1 MVKHTSRRH
10 SVHKPHRPKK
20 MRKPSRSAHAAHS
33 ARSARSAHSGVVA
46 KRAKFMRKPGK
57 ARPGKSP
64 AYIRVRAT
72 KPASQRRRCSYK
84 GTEPSPKGLGRCARN
99 EKSGTIA
106 YGRDGRRWIVS
117 PPTYNRDGK
126 ELSGR
131 WVPYH

>member
-20 MRKPSRSAHAAHS
+20 MRKPSRSAHSAHS
-33 ARSARSAHSGVVA
+33 AHSARSAHSGVVA
-46 KRAKFMRKPGK
+46 KRAKFMRK
-57 ARPGKSP
+57 PGKSP

-99 EKSGTIA
+99 EKSGTIV

>member
-10 SVHKPHRPKK
+10 SVHKP
-20 MRKPSRSAHAAHS
+20 RKPRGSRVTAKKH
-33 ARSARSAHSGVVA
+33 ARSVRSVRPGLVSKH
-46 KRAKFMRKPGK
+46 AKFMRKPHRSGT
-57 ARPGKSP
+57 GKS
-64 AYIRVRAT
+64 ARYVRIRAT

-84 GTEPSPKGLGRCARN
+84 GSEPSPKGLGRCARN

-117 PPTYNRDGK
+117 PPAYNRDGK

-131 WVPYH
+131 WVRYH